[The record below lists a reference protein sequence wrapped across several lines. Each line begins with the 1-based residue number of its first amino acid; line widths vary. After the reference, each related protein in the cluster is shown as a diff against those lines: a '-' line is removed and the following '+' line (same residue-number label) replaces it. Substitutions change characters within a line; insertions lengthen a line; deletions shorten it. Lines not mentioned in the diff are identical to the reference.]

1 MRAIPPL
8 NLQDH
13 KLFADIAEAKQGD
26 RGALMTALAPAAK
39 AAYVAYSKAAP
50 AVDSLEATVLSE
62 GEAEA
67 MKHAYNVAT
76 APFAKARGKL
86 LGRVVANV
94 CPFCDVGESTTLDH
108 YLPKEHWPIYAVFT
122 RNLVPSCASCNTR
135 KKVLV
140 VDEVERVRA
149 FLHPYFDAIPTQR
162 FLALNAVLHPNTL
175 SLTYTVFRPA
185 GVDAPTFRHLR
196 SHFNK
201 MKLAKR
207 HRLRS
212 LSHLKDRLP
221 ALRRWFATGGQAQV
235 SAELTQEANDLSG
248 SLGVN
253 SWNVLLYETLAAN
266 PDFCNEGFE
275 VVSVIQ

>member
-1 MRAIPPL
+1 MRSIPPL

-39 AAYVAYSKAAP
+39 VAYVAYSKAAP
-50 AVDSLEATVLSE
+50 AVDTLQANTLTE
-62 GEAEA
+62 GQAEA
-67 MKHAYNVAT
+67 MKHAYGVAT
-76 APFAKARGKL
+76 APFTKVRGKL
-86 LGRVVANV
+86 LGRIVANV
-94 CPFCDVGESTTLDH
+94 CPFCNVGEATTLDH

-122 RNLVPSCASCNTR
+122 RNLVPCCASCNTL

-140 VDEVERVRA
+140 VDEAERVRA
-149 FLHPYFDAIPTQR
+149 FLHPYFDVIPAQR

-175 SLTYTVFRPA
+175 SLTYTVFRPG
-185 GVDAPTFRHLR
+185 GVDEPTFRHLR

-201 MKLAKR
+201 LKLAKR

-235 SAELTQEANDLSG
+235 SAELAQEANDLSA

-266 PDFCNEGFE
+266 PDFCDEGFE